1 MKAAKAFGITLFVVL
16 LIGVIFLVGR
26 NSIMKDVEATQ
37 EQATTTTT
45 KTSTANPITKA
56 IVSEALDT
64 YAENSTGKTKEI
76 YESMSEE
83 DKDTVTEIIANNVS
97 IDSVSE
103 VQSYVNSGDANGLME
118 YAKDNLSEEEVKEL
132 TEIMSKYVM
141 P

>member
-26 NSIMKDVEATQ
+26 NSIMKDVKATQ
-37 EQATTTTT
+37 EQATTT

-64 YAENSTGKTKEI
+64 YAEKSTGKTKEI

-83 DKDTVTEIIANNVS
+83 DKDAVTEIIANNVT
-97 IDSVSE
+97 IESVSE

>member
-1 MKAAKAFGITLFVVL
+1 MKAAKAFGITLFVIL

-26 NSIMKDVEATQ
+26 KSIIKDVEATQ
-37 EQATTTTT
+37 EQTTT

-132 TEIMSKYVM
+132 TEIMSKYVL

>member
-26 NSIMKDVEATQ
+26 NSIMKDVKATQ
-37 EQATTTTT
+37 EQATTT

-64 YAENSTGKTKEI
+64 YAENATGKTKEI

-103 VQSYVNSGDANGLME
+103 VQSYVNSGDTNGLME
-118 YAKDNLSEEEVKEL
+118 YAKENLSEEEVKEL
-132 TEIMSKYVM
+132 TEIMSKYVL

>member
-26 NSIMKDVEATQ
+26 NSIMKDVKSTQ
-37 EQATTTTT
+37 EQATTT

-103 VQSYVNSGDANGLME
+103 VQSYVNSGDTNGLME